1 MSLPLA
7 APMGEDGPVLDRLGF
22 PHVGEH
28 RRFVS
33 AIVCDTVGSGLFM
46 PITLLY
52 FLAMTDL
59 SLVQIGS
66 ALSLSALLTMPG
78 AFVIGS
84 LVDRFGPR
92 RMMLAGNLVQ
102 AVGMIA
108 YLWAD
113 SLLAVALWTTLLN
126 IGRQSFWGS
135 FGNVVT
141 AISAPGERE
150 LWFGFLQAVRNL
162 GYSVGGVLA
171 GIALQIGT
179 DLAYE
184 TVVVV
189 NAVTFV
195 IAYALLLDVPDHRA
209 PHDDDAPL
217 EGWGTV
223 LRDGPY
229 LRLVLGQFGFV
240 AGMMVLN
247 FAIPVYVAETIDLP
261 GWVVGAIFTLNTAM
275 VGLGQGLVVRRMNGQ
290 VRARMM
296 ALAQLVFV
304 ASYALFVA
312 AGWLPVWLAVVV
324 MLVGAGVYTLGEL
337 AGGPVFSATAAE
349 AAPDHL
355 RGRYLG
361 LFQLSWA
368 IGGAVT
374 PVAFTYLLAH
384 GATTLW
390 WVLGALALAS
400 AAYLQRLPRTLP
412 ASGLRVTDRAG
423 RAEEPETA

>member
-1 MSLPLA
+1 MLT
-7 APMGEDGPVLDRLGF
+7 RLGF
-22 PHVGEH
+22 PRVGEH
-28 RRFVS
+28 RRFVA
-33 AIVCDTVGSGLFM
+33 AIVADTVGSGLFM

-59 SLVQIGS
+59 SLVQVGS

-92 RMMLAGNLVQ
+92 HMMLAGNVLQ
-102 AVGMIA
+102 GAGMVA

-113 SLLAVALWTTLLN
+113 SLLAVALWTALLN
-126 IGRQSFWGS
+126 LGRQSFWGS

-150 LWFGFLQAVRNL
+150 VWFGFLQAVRNL

-179 DLAYE
+179 DAALRS
-184 TVVVV
+184 VVVL
-189 NAVTFV
+189 NAATFV
-195 IAYALLLDVPDHRA
+195 VAFVLLLDVPDHRVA
-209 PHDDDAPL
+209 RADDAPV
-217 EGWGTV
+217 EGWGVV
-223 LRDGPY
+223 LRDRAY
-229 LRLVLGQFGFV
+229 LRLVVGQLGFV
-240 AGMMVLN
+240 TGMMVLN
-247 FAIPVYVAETIDLP
+247 FALPVYVAETIDLP
-261 GWVVGAIFTLNTAM
+261 GWVVGAIFTLNTAI
-275 VGLGQGLVVRRMNGQ
+275 VGLGQGLVVRRMTGR

-296 ALAQLVFV
+296 GLAQLVFV
-304 ASYALFVA
+304 ASYALFVV

-324 MLVGAGVYTLGEL
+324 MLVAAAVYTGGEL
-337 AGGPVFSATAAE
+337 VGGPVFSATAAE

-361 LFQLSWA
+361 LFQLSWGL
-368 IGGAVT
+368 GGAVT
-374 PVAFTYLLAH
+374 PVAFTWLLDR

-390 WVLGALALAS
+390 WVLAVVALAG
-400 AAYLQRLPRTLP
+400 AAYLQTLPRTLP
-412 ASGLRVTDRAG
+412 AAGARVTQRA
-423 RAEEPETA
+423 AEPAEPAEG

>member
-1 MSLPLA
+1 MLN
-7 APMGEDGPVLDRLGF
+7 RLGF
-22 PHVGEH
+22 PRVGEH
-28 RRFVS
+28 RRFVA
-33 AIVCDTVGSGLFM
+33 AIVADTVGSGLFM

-66 ALSLSALLTMPG
+66 ALSLSAVLTMPG

-92 RMMLAGNLVQ
+92 KMMLAGNLVQ

-113 SLLAVALWTTLLN
+113 SLLVVALWTTLLN
-126 IGRQSFWGS
+126 IGRQAFWGS

-150 LWFGFLQAVRNL
+150 VWFGFLQAVRNL
-162 GYSVGGVLA
+162 GYSIGGVLA
-171 GIALQIGT
+171 GVALQIGT

-195 IAYALLLDVPDHRA
+195 VAFVLLLDVPDHRA
-209 PHDDDAPL
+209 AHPDDAPA
-217 EGWGTV
+217 EGWGVV
-223 LRDGPY
+223 LRDRAY

-247 FAIPVYVAETIDLP
+247 FALPVYVAETIDLP

-275 VGLGQGLVVRRMNGQ
+275 VGLGQGLVVRRMTGR

-296 ALAQLVFV
+296 GLAQVVFV
-304 ASYALFVA
+304 VSYALFVL

-324 MLVGAGVYTLGEL
+324 MLVGAAVYTFGEL
-337 AGGPVFSATAAE
+337 IGGPVLSATAAE

-361 LFQLSWA
+361 LFQLSWG

-374 PVAFTYLLAH
+374 PVAFTWLLAH
-384 GATTLW
+384 GQTTLW
-390 WVLGALALAS
+390 WVLALVAVAS
-400 AAYLQRLPRTLP
+400 GAYLQRLPRVLP
-412 ASGLRVTDRAG
+412 AAGLRVTDRSG
-423 RAEEPETA
+423 QEPAPESAPGPA

>member
-1 MSLPLA
+1 M
-7 APMGEDGPVLDRLGF
+7 
-22 PHVGEH
+22 GEH
-28 RRFVS
+28 RRFVT
-33 AIVCDTVGSGLFM
+33 AIVADTVGSGLFM

-92 RMMLAGNLVQ
+92 RMMLLGNLVQ

-113 SLLAVALWTTLLN
+113 SLVAVALWTTLLN
-126 IGRQSFWGS
+126 VGRQSFWGS

-179 DLAYE
+179 DVAYQA
-184 TVVVV
+184 VVVI

-195 IAYALLLDVPDHRA
+195 LAYVLLLDVPDHRA
-209 PHDDDAPL
+209 ATPEDAPL

-229 LRLVLGQFGFV
+229 LRLVLAQMGFV
-240 AGMMVLN
+240 VGMMVLN
-247 FAIPVYVAETIDLP
+247 FALPVYVAETIDLP
-261 GWVVGAIFTLNTAM
+261 GWVVGAIFTLNTAL
-275 VGLGQGLVVRRMNGQ
+275 VGLGQGLVVRRMTGQ

-296 ALAQLVFV
+296 GLAQLVFV
-304 ASYALFVA
+304 ASYLMFVV
-312 AGWLPVWLAVVV
+312 AGWLPLWLAIGV
-324 MLVGAGVYTLGEL
+324 MLVGVAVYTVGEL

-361 LFQLSWA
+361 LFQLSWG

-374 PVAFTYLLAH
+374 PVAFTWLLAH
-384 GATTLW
+384 GATTVW
-390 WVLGALALAS
+390 WVLTAIAFAS
-400 AAYLQRLPRTLP
+400 AAYLQTLPRVLP
-412 ASGLRVTDRAG
+412 AAGLRVTNRS
-423 RAEEPETA
+423 EPQDAA

>member
-1 MSLPLA
+1 M
-7 APMGEDGPVLDRLGF
+7 
-22 PHVGEH
+22 GEH
-28 RRFVS
+28 RRFVT
-33 AIVCDTVGSGLFM
+33 AIVADTVGSGLFM
-46 PITLLY
+46 PLTLLY

-84 LVDRFGPR
+84 LVDHFGPR
-92 RMMLAGNLVQ
+92 RMMLAGNLIQ
-102 AVGMIA
+102 AVGMLA

-126 IGRQSFWGS
+126 VGRQSFWGS

-179 DLAYE
+179 DLAYQA
-184 TVVVV
+184 VVVI
-189 NAVTFV
+189 NAVTFLL
-195 IAYALLLDVPDHRA
+195 AYFLLLDVPDHRVA
-209 PHDDDAPL
+209 RSDDAPA
-217 EGWGTV
+217 EGWGVV
-223 LRDGPY
+223 LRDRAY
-229 LRLVLGQFGFV
+229 LRLVVGQLGFV

-247 FAIPVYVAETIDLP
+247 FALPVDVAETIDLP
-261 GWVVGAIFTLNTAM
+261 GWVVGALFTINTAL
-275 VGLGQGLVVRRMNGQ
+275 VGLGQGLVVRRMTGH

-296 ALAQLVFV
+296 GLAQLVFV
-304 ASYALFVA
+304 ASYAMFVV
-312 AGWLPVWLAVVV
+312 AGWLPVWLAVAVV
-324 MLVGAGVYTLGEL
+324 LVATAVYTFGEL
-337 AGGPVFSATAAE
+337 TGGPVFSATAAE

-361 LFQLSWA
+361 LFQLGWGL
-368 IGGAVT
+368 GGAVA
-374 PVAFTYLLAH
+374 PVAFTWLLTH
-384 GATTLW
+384 GQTTTW
-390 WVLGALALAS
+390 WVLGLIALGS
-400 AAYLQRLPRTLP
+400 AAFLQTLP
-412 ASGLRVTDRAG
+412 GVLPAAARRVTQRVDAD
-423 RAEEPETA
+423 

>member
-1 MSLPLA
+1 M
-7 APMGEDGPVLDRLGF
+7 
-22 PHVGEH
+22 GEH
-28 RRFVS
+28 RRFVT
-33 AIVCDTVGSGLFM
+33 AIIADTVGSGLFM

-92 RMMLAGNLVQ
+92 RMMLIGNLVQ
-102 AVGMIA
+102 AVGMMA

-113 SLLAVALWTTLLN
+113 SLLAVAMWTTLLN
-126 IGRQSFWGS
+126 LGRQSFWGS

-150 LWFGFLQAVRNL
+150 VWFGFLQAVRNL

-179 DLAYE
+179 DLAYQ

-195 IAYALLLDVPDHRA
+195 VAFFLLLDVPDHRVA
-209 PHDDDAPL
+209 MAADAPL
-217 EGWGTV
+217 EGWGVV
-223 LRDGPY
+223 LRDRAY
-229 LRLVLGQFGFV
+229 LRLVMGQMGFV

-247 FAIPVYVAETIDLP
+247 FALPVYVAETIDLP
-261 GWVVGAIFTLNTAM
+261 GWVVGAIFTVNTAL
-275 VGLGQGLVVRRMNGQ
+275 VGLGQGLVVRRMAGQ

-296 ALAQLVFV
+296 GLAQVVFV
-304 ASYALFVA
+304 ASYAMFVV
-312 AGWLPVWLAVVV
+312 AGWLPVWLAIVV
-324 MLVGAGVYTLGEL
+324 MLVGVSVYTLGEL
-337 AGGPVFSATAAE
+337 AGGPVLSATAAE

-361 LFQLSWA
+361 LFQLSWGL
-368 IGGAVT
+368 GGAVA
-374 PVAFTYLLAH
+374 PVTFTWLLAH
-384 GATTLW
+384 GEATLW
-390 WVLGALALAS
+390 WVLTVVALVS
-400 AAYLQRLPRTLP
+400 AAYLQSLPRVLP
-412 ASGLRVTDRAG
+412 AAGLRVTARA
-423 RAEEPETA
+423 AEQAVPEATP

>member
-1 MSLPLA
+1 M
-7 APMGEDGPVLDRLGF
+7 
-22 PHVGEH
+22 GEH
-28 RRFVS
+28 RRFVA
-33 AIVCDTVGSGLFM
+33 AIVADTVGSGLFM

-59 SLVQIGS
+59 SLVQVGS
-66 ALSLSALLTMPG
+66 ALSLSAVLTMPG

-92 RMMLAGNLVQ
+92 RMMLVGNLVQ
-102 AVGMIA
+102 AAGMVA

-113 SLLAVALWTTLLN
+113 SLLAVALWTALLN
-126 IGRQSFWGS
+126 LGRQSFWGS

-150 LWFGFLQAVRNL
+150 MWFGFLQAVRNL
-162 GYSVGGVLA
+162 GYSIGGVLA
-171 GIALQIGT
+171 GLALQVGT
-179 DLAYE
+179 DVAFQS
-184 TVVVV
+184 VVVV

-195 IAYALLLDVPDHRA
+195 VAFVLLLDVPDHRA
-209 PHDDDAPL
+209 AHPADAPV
-217 EGWGTV
+217 EGWGVV
-223 LRDGPY
+223 LRDTAY

-247 FAIPVYVAETIDLP
+247 FALPVYVAETIDLP
-261 GWVVGAIFTLNTAM
+261 GWVVGAIFTLNTAL
-275 VGLGQGLVVRRMNGQ
+275 VGLGQGLVVRRMTGR

-296 ALAQLVFV
+296 GLAQLAFV
-304 ASYALFVA
+304 ASYALFVV

-324 MLVGAGVYTLGEL
+324 MLVGAAVYTGGEL
-337 AGGPVFSATAAE
+337 AGGPVFSAAAAE

-361 LFQLSWA
+361 LFQLSWG

-374 PVAFTYLLAH
+374 PVAFTWLLAQ
-384 GATTLW
+384 GQTTLW
-390 WVLGALALAS
+390 WVLALVALAS
-400 AAYLQRLPRTLP
+400 AAYLQRLPRVLP
-412 ASGLRVTDRAG
+412 AAGRRVTNRS
-423 RAEEPETA
+423 EEPAAADPA

>member
-1 MSLPLA
+1 
-7 APMGEDGPVLDRLGF
+7 VLTRLGF
-22 PHVGEH
+22 PSVGEH
-28 RRFVS
+28 RRFVT
-33 AIVCDTVGSGLFM
+33 AIVADTVGSGLFM

-92 RMMLAGNLVQ
+92 RMMLAGNLIQ
-102 AVGMIA
+102 AVGMLA

-113 SLLAVALWTTLLN
+113 SLLVVALWTTLLN

-179 DLAYE
+179 DIAYQS
-184 TVVVV
+184 VVVV

-195 IAYALLLDVPDHRA
+195 LAFFLLLDVPDHRVA
-209 PHDDDAPL
+209 KDDDAPL
-217 EGWGTV
+217 EGWGVV
-223 LRDGPY
+223 LRDRAY
-229 LRLVLGQFGFV
+229 LRLVLGQLGFV

-247 FAIPVYVAETIDLP
+247 FALPVYVAETIDLP
-261 GWVVGAIFTLNTAM
+261 GWVVGAIFTINTAL
-275 VGLGQGLVVRRMNGQ
+275 VGLGQGLVVRRMTGQ

-296 ALAQLVFV
+296 GLAQVIFV
-304 ASYALFVA
+304 ASYVLFVV
-312 AGWLPVWLAVVV
+312 AGWLPVWLAVAV
-324 MLVGAGVYTLGEL
+324 MLVGSALYTFGEL
-337 AGGPVFSATAAE
+337 TGGPVISATAAE

-361 LFQLSWA
+361 LFQLSWG
-368 IGGAVT
+368 IGGAVA
-374 PVAFTYLLAH
+374 PVAFTWLLAH
-384 GATTLW
+384 GQTTLW
-390 WVLGALALAS
+390 WVLTLVAVVS
-400 AAYLQRLPRTLP
+400 AAYLQTLPRVLP
-412 ASGLRVTDRAG
+412 AAGLRVTQP
-423 RAEEPETA
+423 AEQDA

>member
-1 MSLPLA
+1 
-7 APMGEDGPVLDRLGF
+7 VLTRLGF
-22 PHVGEH
+22 PSVGEH
-28 RRFVS
+28 RRFVT
-33 AIVCDTVGSGLFM
+33 AIVADTVGSGLFM

-66 ALSLSALLTMPG
+66 ALSLSAILTMPG
-78 AFVIGS
+78 AFVIGTM
-84 LVDRFGPR
+84 VDRFGPR
-92 RMMLAGNLVQ
+92 QMMLAGNLVQ
-102 AVGMIA
+102 AVGMLA

-113 SLLAVALWTTLLN
+113 SLIAVALWTTMLN

-171 GIALQIGT
+171 GVALQVGT
-179 DLAYE
+179 DVAFQS
-184 TVVVV
+184 VVIV
-189 NAVTFV
+189 NVATFV
-195 IAYALLLDVPDHRA
+195 LAFVLLLDVPDHRVA
-209 PHDDDAPL
+209 RDEDAPV
-217 EGWGTV
+217 EGWGVV
-223 LRDGPY
+223 LRDRAY
-229 LRLVLGQFGFV
+229 LRLVMGQLGFV

-247 FAIPVYVAETIDLP
+247 FALPVYVAETIDLP

-275 VGLGQGLVVRRMNGQ
+275 VGLGQGLVVRRMTGR

-296 ALAQLVFV
+296 GLAQLVFV
-304 ASYALFVA
+304 ASYALFVV

-324 MLVGAGVYTLGEL
+324 MLVGAAVYTGGEL
-337 AGGPVFSATAAE
+337 TGGPVFSATAAE

-361 LFQLSWA
+361 LFQLSWGL
-368 IGGAVT
+368 GGAVT
-374 PVAFTYLLAH
+374 PVAFTWLLAH
-384 GATTLW
+384 GQTTLW
-390 WVLGALALAS
+390 WVLGLVAVVS
-400 AAYLQRLPRTLP
+400 AAYLQTLP
-412 ASGLRVTDRAG
+412 KVLPAAGLRVTQKVA
-423 RAEEPETA
+423 EPEVDPDAP

>member
-1 MSLPLA
+1 MLS
-7 APMGEDGPVLDRLGF
+7 RLGF
-22 PHVGEH
+22 PRVGEH
-28 RRFVS
+28 RRFVA
-33 AIVCDTVGSGLFM
+33 AIVADTVGSGLFM

-59 SLVQIGS
+59 SLVQVGS
-66 ALSLSALLTMPG
+66 ALSLSAVLTMPG

-102 AVGMIA
+102 AAGMVA

-113 SLLAVALWTTLLN
+113 SLLAVALWTALLN
-126 IGRQSFWGS
+126 LGRQSFWGS

-162 GYSVGGVLA
+162 GYSIGGVLA
-171 GIALQIGT
+171 GLALQIGT
-179 DLAYE
+179 DVAFQS
-184 TVVVV
+184 VVVV

-195 IAYALLLDVPDHRA
+195 VAFVLLLDVPDHRA
-209 PHDDDAPL
+209 AHPADAPV
-217 EGWGTV
+217 EGWGVV
-223 LRDGPY
+223 LRDTAY

-247 FAIPVYVAETIDLP
+247 FALPVYVAETIDLP
-261 GWVVGAIFTLNTAM
+261 GWVVGAIFTLNTAL
-275 VGLGQGLVVRRMNGQ
+275 VGLGQGLVVRRMTGR

-296 ALAQLVFV
+296 GLAQLAFV
-304 ASYALFVA
+304 ASYAMFVV

-324 MLVGAGVYTLGEL
+324 MLVGAAVYTAGEL
-337 AGGPVFSATAAE
+337 TGGPVFSAAAAE

-361 LFQLSWA
+361 LFQLSWGV
-368 IGGAVT
+368 GGAVT
-374 PVAFTYLLAH
+374 PVAFTWLLAQ
-384 GATTLW
+384 GRTTLW
-390 WVLGALALAS
+390 WVLTLVALAS
-400 AAYLQRLPRTLP
+400 AAYLQRLPRVLP
-412 ASGLRVTDRAG
+412 AAGRRVTNRV
-423 RAEEPETA
+423 EEPAAADPVEP

>member
-1 MSLPLA
+1 MLT
-7 APMGEDGPVLDRLGF
+7 RLGF
-22 PHVGEH
+22 PSVGEH
-28 RRFVS
+28 RRFVT
-33 AIVCDTVGSGLFM
+33 AIVADTVGSGLFM
-46 PITLLY
+46 PMTLLY

-66 ALSLSALLTMPG
+66 ALSLSAILTMPG

-92 RMMLAGNLVQ
+92 RMMLVGNLIQ

-113 SLLAVALWTTLLN
+113 SFLAVALWTTLLN
-126 IGRQSFWGS
+126 LGRQSFWGS

-171 GIALQIGT
+171 GVALQIGT
-179 DLAYE
+179 DIAYQS
-184 TVVVV
+184 VVVV

-195 IAYALLLDVPDHRA
+195 LAFFLLLDVPDHRVA
-209 PHDDDAPL
+209 QDDEAPL
-217 EGWGTV
+217 EGWGVV
-223 LRDGPY
+223 LHDRAY
-229 LRLVLGQFGFV
+229 LRLVVGQLGFV
-240 AGMMVLN
+240 VGMMVLN
-247 FAIPVYVAETIDLP
+247 FALPVYVAETIDLP
-261 GWVVGAIFTLNTAM
+261 GWVVGAIFTLNTAL
-275 VGLGQGLVVRRMNGQ
+275 VGLGQGLVVRRMAGQ

-296 ALAQLVFV
+296 GLAQLVFV
-304 ASYALFVA
+304 ASYAMFVV

-324 MLVGAGVYTLGEL
+324 MLVGAFVYTFGEL
-337 AGGPVFSATAAE
+337 TGGPVLSATAAE

-368 IGGAVT
+368 LGGAVT
-374 PVAFTYLLAH
+374 PVAFTWLLAH
-384 GATTLW
+384 GQTTLW
-390 WVLGALALAS
+390 WVLAVIALVS
-400 AAYLQRLPRTLP
+400 AGYLQTLPRVLP
-412 ASGLRVTDRAG
+412 AAGTRVTVRPT
-423 RAEEPETA
+423 EPDASKPSA

>member
-1 MSLPLA
+1 M
-7 APMGEDGPVLDRLGF
+7 
-22 PHVGEH
+22 GEH
-28 RRFVS
+28 RRFVA
-33 AIVCDTVGSGLFM
+33 AIVADTVGSGLFM
-46 PITLLY
+46 PLTLLY

-66 ALSLSALLTMPG
+66 AMSASALLTMPG

-92 RMMLAGNLVQ
+92 KMMLAGNLVQ
-102 AVGMIA
+102 AAGMLA

-113 SLLAVALWTTLLN
+113 SLLAVALWTALLN
-126 IGRQSFWGS
+126 VGRQSFWGS

-162 GYSVGGVLA
+162 GYSIGGVLA

-179 DLAYE
+179 DLAFQ

-195 IAYALLLDVPDHRA
+195 VAFVLLIDVPDHRA
-209 PHDDDAPL
+209 ATPDDAPV

-223 LRDGPY
+223 LRDGAY

-247 FAIPVYVAETIDLP
+247 FALPVYVAETIDLP

-275 VGLGQGLVVRRMNGQ
+275 VGLGQGLVVRRMTGH
-290 VRARMM
+290 VRSRMM
-296 ALAQLVFV
+296 GLAQVAFV
-304 ASYALFVA
+304 VSYGMFVV
-312 AGWLPVWLAVVV
+312 AGWLPVWLAVAL
-324 MLVGAGVYTLGEL
+324 MLLGAAVYTLGEL
-337 AGGPVFSATAAE
+337 TGGPVLSATAAE

-361 LFQLSWA
+361 LFQLSWG
-368 IGGAVT
+368 IGGAIT
-374 PVAFTYLLAH
+374 PLAFTWLLDR
-384 GATTLW
+384 GPTTLW
-390 WVLGALALAS
+390 WVLTLVAIVS
-400 AAYLQRLPRTLP
+400 ATYLQRLPRVLP
-412 ASGLRVTDRAG
+412 VAGLRVTQRSESSAG
-423 RAEEPETA
+423 

>member
-1 MSLPLA
+1 MLT
-7 APMGEDGPVLDRLGF
+7 RLGF
-22 PHVGEH
+22 PRVGEH
-28 RRFVS
+28 RRFVA
-33 AIVCDTVGSGLFM
+33 AIVADTVGSGLFM

-92 RMMLAGNLVQ
+92 QMMLAGNLLQ
-102 AVGMIA
+102 AVGMVA

-113 SLLAVALWTTLLN
+113 ALVAVALWTALLN
-126 IGRQSFWGS
+126 LGRQSFWGS

-171 GIALQIGT
+171 GVALQVGT
-179 DLAYE
+179 DGAFQS
-184 TVVVV
+184 VVVV

-195 IAYALLLDVPDHRA
+195 VAFVLLLDVPDHRVA
-209 PHDDDAPL
+209 RADDAPV
-217 EGWGTV
+217 EGWAVV

-247 FAIPVYVAETIDLP
+247 FALPVYAAENIDLP
-261 GWVVGAIFTLNTAM
+261 GWVVGAIFTLNTAL
-275 VGLGQGLVVRRMNGQ
+275 VGLGQGLVVRRMTGR

-296 ALAQLVFV
+296 GLAQVVFV
-304 ASYALFVA
+304 ASYAMFVV

-324 MLVGAGVYTLGEL
+324 MLVGAAVYTGGEL

-361 LFQLSWA
+361 LFQLSWG

-374 PVAFTYLLAH
+374 PVAYTWLLAR
-384 GATTLW
+384 GETTLW
-390 WVLGALALAS
+390 WVLALVALAS
-400 AAYLQRLPRTLP
+400 AAYLQTLPRVLP
-412 ASGLRVTDRAG
+412 AAAARVTDRSPQED
-423 RAEEPETA
+423 RSEVE

>member
-1 MSLPLA
+1 M
-7 APMGEDGPVLDRLGF
+7 
-22 PHVGEH
+22 GEH
-28 RRFVS
+28 RRFVT
-33 AIVCDTVGSGLFM
+33 AIIADTVGSGLFM

-59 SLVQIGS
+59 SLVQVGS
-66 ALSLSALLTMPG
+66 ALSLSAILTMPG

-92 RMMLAGNLVQ
+92 RMMLVGNLVQ
-102 AVGMIA
+102 AVGMVA

-113 SLLAVALWTTLLN
+113 SLLAVALWTALLN
-126 IGRQSFWGS
+126 LGRQGFWGS

-150 LWFGFLQAVRNL
+150 LWFGFLQAVRNI

-171 GIALQIGT
+171 GVALQIGT

-184 TVVVV
+184 SVVVI

-195 IAYALLLDVPDHRA
+195 IAFGLLLDVPDHRA
-209 PHDDDAPL
+209 PHPVDAPT
-217 EGWGTV
+217 EGWGVV

-229 LRLVLGQFGFV
+229 LRLVLGQLGFV

-247 FAIPVYVAETIDLP
+247 FALPVYAAETIDLP

-275 VGLGQGLVVRRMNGQ
+275 VGLGQGLVVRRMTGH

-296 ALAQLVFV
+296 GLAQLVFV
-304 ASYALFVA
+304 VSYALFVL
-312 AGWLPVWLAVVV
+312 AGWLPVWLGVVV
-324 MLVGAGVYTLGEL
+324 ILVGAAVYTFGEL

-361 LFQLSWA
+361 LFQLSWGL
-368 IGGAVT
+368 GGAVT
-374 PVAFTYLLAH
+374 PVAFTWLLDR
-384 GATTLW
+384 GPTTLW
-390 WVLGALALAS
+390 WVLILVALAS
-400 AAYLQRLPRTLP
+400 GAYLQTLPRVLP
-412 ASGLRVTDRAG
+412 AAGLRVTQRV
-423 RAEEPETA
+423 EEAAS

>member
-1 MSLPLA
+1 MLT
-7 APMGEDGPVLDRLGF
+7 RLGF
-22 PHVGEH
+22 PSVGEH
-28 RRFVS
+28 RRFVT
-33 AIVCDTVGSGLFM
+33 AIVADTVGSGLFM

-92 RMMLAGNLVQ
+92 RMMLAGNLIQ
-102 AVGMIA
+102 AVGMLA

-113 SLLAVALWTTLLN
+113 SLLVVALWTTLLN

-179 DLAYE
+179 DIAYQS
-184 TVVVV
+184 VVVV

-195 IAYALLLDVPDHRA
+195 LAYVLLLDVPDHRVA
-209 PHDDDAPL
+209 RDDDAPL
-217 EGWGTV
+217 EGWAVV
-223 LRDGPY
+223 LRDRAY
-229 LRLVLGQFGFV
+229 LRLVLGQLGFV

-247 FAIPVYVAETIDLP
+247 FALPVYVAETIDLP
-261 GWVVGAIFTLNTAM
+261 GWVVGAIFTVNTAL
-275 VGLGQGLVVRRMNGQ
+275 VGLGQGLVVRRMTGQ

-296 ALAQLVFV
+296 GLAQLIFV
-304 ASYALFVA
+304 VSYAMFVV
-312 AGWLPVWLAVVV
+312 AGWLPVWLAVAV
-324 MLVGAGVYTLGEL
+324 MLVGSVVYTFGEL
-337 AGGPVFSATAAE
+337 TGGPVLSATAAE

-361 LFQLSWA
+361 LFQLSWGV
-368 IGGAVT
+368 GGAVT
-374 PVAFTYLLAH
+374 PVAFTWLLAH
-384 GATTLW
+384 GPTTLW
-390 WVLGALALAS
+390 WVLSLVAVVS
-400 AAYLQRLPRTLP
+400 AAYLQTLPRLLP
-412 ASGLRVTDRAG
+412 AAGLRVTQA
-423 RAEEPETA
+423 AEREA

>member
-1 MSLPLA
+1 MS
-7 APMGEDGPVLDRLGF
+7 EDGTVLERLGF
-22 PHVGEH
+22 PAVGDH
-28 RRFVS
+28 RRFVT

-66 ALSLSALLTMPG
+66 ALSLSALATLPA
-78 AFVIGS
+78 AFVIGGM
-84 LVDRFGPR
+84 VDRFGPR
-92 RMMLAGNLVQ
+92 RMMLVGNLVQ
-102 AVGMIA
+102 AVGMLA

-113 SLLAVALWTTLLN
+113 SLLAVALWTALLN
-126 IGRQSFWGS
+126 LGRQGFWGS

-171 GIALQIGT
+171 GVALQIGT
-179 DLAYE
+179 DLAYQV
-184 TVVVV
+184 VVVV

-195 IAYALLLDVPDHRA
+195 LAWALLLDVPDHRVQHPA
-209 PHDDDAPL
+209 DAPL

-247 FAIPVYVAETIDLP
+247 FALPVYVAETIDLP
-261 GWVVGAIFTLNTAM
+261 GWVVGAIFTLNTIM
-275 VGLGQGLVVRRMNGQ
+275 VGLGQGIVVRRMTGQ

-296 ALAQLVFV
+296 ALAQVVFV
-304 ASYALFVA
+304 ASYALFVV
-312 AGWLPVWLAVVV
+312 AGWLPVWLGVVV
-324 MLVGAGVYTLGEL
+324 MLVGAGIYTFGEL
-337 AGGPVFSATAAE
+337 TGGPVFSATAAE

-374 PVAFTYLLAH
+374 PVAFTWLLAH
-384 GATTLW
+384 GEATLW
-390 WVLGALALAS
+390 WVLALVAVAS
-400 AAYLQRLPRTLP
+400 GAYLQRLPRALP
-412 ASGLRVTDRAG
+412 AAGLRVTDRAG
-423 RAEEPETA
+423 EPEAV

>member
-1 MSLPLA
+1 M
-7 APMGEDGPVLDRLGF
+7 
-22 PHVGEH
+22 GEH
-28 RRFVS
+28 RRFVA
-33 AIVCDTVGSGLFM
+33 AIVADTVGSGLFM
-46 PITLLY
+46 PLTLLY

-66 ALSLSALLTMPG
+66 AMSVSAVLTMPG

-92 RMMLAGNLVQ
+92 RMMLAGNLEQ
-102 AVGMIA
+102 AAGMLA

-113 SLLAVALWTTLLN
+113 SLLAVALWTALLN
-126 IGRQSFWGS
+126 VGRQSFWGS

-162 GYSVGGVLA
+162 GYSIGGVLA

-179 DLAYE
+179 DLAFQ

-195 IAYALLLDVPDHRA
+195 VAFVLLIDVPDHRA
-209 PHDDDAPL
+209 ATPDDAPV

-223 LRDGPY
+223 LRDGAY

-247 FAIPVYVAETIDLP
+247 FALPVYVAETIDLP

-275 VGLGQGLVVRRMNGQ
+275 VGLGQGLVVRRMTGQ
-290 VRARMM
+290 VRSRMM
-296 ALAQLVFV
+296 GLAQVAFV
-304 ASYALFVA
+304 VSYGMFVV
-312 AGWLPVWLAVVV
+312 AGWLPVWLAVAL
-324 MLVGAGVYTLGEL
+324 MLLGAAVYTLGEL
-337 AGGPVFSATAAE
+337 TGGPVLSATAAE

-361 LFQLSWA
+361 LFQLSWG
-368 IGGAVT
+368 IGGAIT
-374 PVAFTYLLAH
+374 PLAFTWLLDR
-384 GATTLW
+384 GPTTLW
-390 WVLGALALAS
+390 WVLTLVAIVS
-400 AAYLQRLPRTLP
+400 ATYLQRLPRVLP
-412 ASGLRVTDRAG
+412 VAGLRVTQRSESSAG
-423 RAEEPETA
+423 